1 MTERELYEG
10 FGEEHSA
17 KEWAKLLDI
26 RFGVL
31 SYCLEKEKKTVEEM
45 ANFFGVVYPQPK
57 KRKPREGAH
66 MVEGRKL
73 IEELFR
79 RSGQEVK
86 EGSVVLSL
94 IRNTTHKVTFNGQHV
109 GKYDYKTG
117 CLGNLFEGRFIP
129 LKAEYSRRLKIQQNK
144 YGCWELT
151 PETQT
156 IITREQM
163 AKIEQS
169 WEPVNVEACEGIANR
184 VESKRAIKKEETLYE
199 YKGRKATCAEW
210 ARRWEVSDQA
220 LRYHLNRGQTLEE
233 IAEKWGK

>member
-1 MTERELYEG
+1 MEEKKYKG
-10 FGEEHSA
+10 FGEEHSV
-17 KEWAKLLDI
+17 KEWSKLLDI

-45 ANFFGVVYPQPK
+45 AHFFGIVYPAPK

-79 RSGQEVK
+79 RSGQEV
-86 EGSVVLSL
+86 EPGSVVLKL
-94 IRNTTHKVTFNGQHV
+94 INNTTHKVTFNGQHV

-129 LKAEYSRRLKIQQNK
+129 LKAEYSERLRIQLNK
-144 YGCWELT
+144 YGRWELT
-151 PETQT
+151 PETQA
-156 IITREQM
+156 IIAREMM
-163 AKIEQS
+163 AKIEKDDG
-169 WEPVNVEACEGIANR
+169 EEAAEKYDAIIEK
-184 VESKRAIKKEETLYE
+184 VESKRTLKKEETLYE
-199 YKGRKATCAEW
+199 YKGREATCAEW

-220 LRYHLNRGQTLEE
+220 LRYHLNRGLTLEE
-233 IAEKWGK
+233 IARKWGK